1 MERRL
6 VLKRSKKI
14 LVVDDEKG
22 IRFLLSEVLL
32 SKGFE
37 VCMAKDGQESLDQM
51 EKDNFDLVITDINMP
66 RLDGIAMLK
75 TMKKSGR
82 REKVIVMTANPSD
95 KRLLSTDV
103 PDVLAHLHKPF
114 NINSFLDTVVV
125 AMANT
130 ETIS

>member
-6 VLKRSKKI
+6 VLKKSKKI

-22 IRFLLSEVLL
+22 IRFLLSEALL
-32 SKGFE
+32 SKGFD

-95 KRLLSTDV
+95 KRLLGTDV

-114 NINSFLDTVVV
+114 NINSFLNTVVV

>member
-1 MERRL
+1 M
-6 VLKRSKKI
+6 KRSKKI

-37 VCMAKDGQESLDQM
+37 VCMAKDGQESLDQL

-95 KRLLSTDV
+95 KRLLGTDV

-114 NINSFLDTVVV
+114 NINSFLNTVVV
-125 AMANT
+125 AMANA

>member
-6 VLKRSKKI
+6 VLKKSKRI

-22 IRFLLSEVLL
+22 IRVLLSEVLL

-37 VCMAKDGQESLDQM
+37 VCMAKDGQESLDQL
-51 EKDNFDLVITDINMP
+51 EKDRFDLVITDINMP

-82 REKVIVMTANPSD
+82 REKVIVMTAHPSD
-95 KRLLSTDV
+95 KRLLGTDV

-114 NINSFLDTVVV
+114 DINSFLNTVVV

>member
-1 MERRL
+1 M
-6 VLKRSKKI
+6 KKSKKI

-32 SKGFE
+32 NQGFE
-37 VCMAKDGQESLDQM
+37 VCMAKDGQESLDQL

-66 RLDGIAMLK
+66 RMDGIAMLK

-95 KRLLSTDV
+95 KRLLGTDV

-114 NINSFLDTVVV
+114 NINSFLNTVVV